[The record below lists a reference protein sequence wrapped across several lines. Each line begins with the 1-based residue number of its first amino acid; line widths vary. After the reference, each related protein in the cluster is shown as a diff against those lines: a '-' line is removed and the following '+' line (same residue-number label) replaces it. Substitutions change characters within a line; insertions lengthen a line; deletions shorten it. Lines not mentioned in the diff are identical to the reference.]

1 MIKVLL
7 VDDSPIALKILER
20 ILSSSPDIKV
30 IGTALNGKEGLK
42 LIPSLNPD
50 VICTDLHMPVMN
62 GLEFTKE
69 IMTQYPRPILVIS
82 VSVQEGSQ
90 NIFRLLE
97 AGAVD
102 VFLKPRGFIESE
114 FDKKALELISKV
126 KVVAG
131 VHVFRRPVVKERVTG
146 GIPPSPPL
154 AKVGVGGFTAIPQL
168 NAIRVVAIGAST
180 GGPQIL
186 HSLFSRL
193 PANFPIPV
201 ICVQHIGDEFLR
213 GFIEWLSSE
222 CRMKVRIA
230 EAGEFPQ
237 PGTIY
242 FPQAGSHL
250 RIDNNGRFAVSGEPP
265 YDGHRPSI
273 SVALRSIADFYGSRV
288 ISVLLT
294 GMGRDGAEGMQDV
307 SMAGGITIAQDEG
320 SSIVF
325 GMPKAAIELGATKY
339 VMTPDEIAE
348 TLFAINNQH
357 SAISSK
363 KVED

>member
-1 MIKVLL
+1 MIRVLL

-20 ILSSSPDIKV
+20 ILSSSPDIEV
-30 IGTALNGKEGLK
+30 IGTALNGKEGLE
-42 LIPSLNPD
+42 LIPGLNPD
-50 VICTDLHMPVMN
+50 VICTDLHMPVMD

-90 NIFRLLE
+90 NVFRLLE

-131 VHVFRRPVVKERVTG
+131 VHVFRRRPKETVSREKEA
-146 GIPPSPPL
+146 PPREL
-154 AKVGVGGFTAIPQL
+154 RDTKHE
-168 NAIRVVAIGAST
+168 IRNTKIVAIGAST

-186 HSLFSRL
+186 HFLLSRL

-201 ICVQHIGDEFLR
+201 VCVQHIGDEFLS
-213 GFIEWLSSE
+213 GFIEWLSSQ

-250 RIDNNGRFAVSGEPP
+250 RIDNNGRFAVSEEPP

-273 SVALRSIADFYGSRV
+273 SVVLRSIADFYGSRV

-320 SSIVF
+320 SSVVF
-325 GMPKAAIELGATKY
+325 GMPKAAIELGAAKY

-348 TLFAINNQH
+348 ILLAVSPQP
-357 SAISSK
+357 SAISSTK
-363 KVED
+363 LKAEG